1 MLHPPKSTIIDN
13 QTIVFNMYS
22 HYISEYMNQINKKI
36 HTFNSNKQT
45 FIIMR
50 GIDAI
55 THIFLYLYYY
65 TQNTDVLQNYL
76 EKTVLSYIEFI
87 DQINASEF
95 NTSNLTSRDAMQF
108 LYEKTIYDIQQK
120 HKHNGNKSNDMVN
133 YVIRATCNK
142 IKNNVCNLIHESK
155 DTFMTNTYQ
164 FMNELYHSNSI
175 LTTQLIIC

>member
-1 MLHPPKSTIIDN
+1 MLHPPKNTILDN
-13 QTIVFNMYS
+13 QTIVFNLYS
-22 HYISEYMNQINKKI
+22 HYISEYMNQISKKI

-50 GIDAI
+50 GIDTI
-55 THIFLYLYYY
+55 THIFLYLFQY
-65 TQNTDVLQNYL
+65 TQNTNVLQNYL

-87 DQINASEF
+87 DQINASES
-95 NTSNLTSRDAMQF
+95 NLSNLTSRDAIQF

-120 HKHNGNKSNDMVN
+120 YILNSNKNNDMVN

-142 IKNNVCNLIHESK
+142 IKNNVCNLVHESK

-164 FMNELYHSNSI
+164 FMNELYHSNP
-175 LTTQLIIC
+175 TFNAHLIIC